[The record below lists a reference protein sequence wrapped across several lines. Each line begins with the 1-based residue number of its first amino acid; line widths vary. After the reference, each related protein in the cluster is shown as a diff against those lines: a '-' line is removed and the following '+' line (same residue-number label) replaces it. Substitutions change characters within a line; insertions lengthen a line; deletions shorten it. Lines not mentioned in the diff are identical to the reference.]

1 MMQPPPNPIAALFAN
16 LRRPQIY
23 GGNPFQMQTQQ
34 QAESQVDAV
43 GAPPPA
49 PAPAPSGRRP
59 APPRGNSFM
68 DSRGFRIADAVLGGA
83 TISEARAGLD
93 AQEAA
98 KARAARIAEL
108 GAQVEMSPAE
118 RLLFEADPETWFK
131 VAGSR
136 LEDRVVADGSTIASG
151 ARGASYTNAPEPTP
165 DRIMTGA
172 DLNGDGIED
181 YALESVVRERLT
193 SGQPRPGA
201 PQSQGP
207 AVGTRAVNPNDPNAP
222 AMVWNGS
229 AWEPEG
235 SPRPTSAAPTGAATP
250 QGQGFRNYGEI
261 TSFLT
266 TQFPGARITSTSR
279 PQAVQDD
286 LYRRGKTPTRNST
299 HVEGRGL
306 GTDFVPPVPFSQWP
320 EIARQLEATGRFRRV
335 RVESGQGRNQ
345 GTGAHIHLE
354 PR

>member
-1 MMQPPPNPIAALFAN
+1 MMQGFSQNPIMAMLAN

-23 GGNPFQMQTQQ
+23 DGNPFQMAGQQ
-34 QAESQVDAV
+34 QAEAQVDAV

-49 PAPAPSGRRP
+49 PAQPPSGRRP

-108 GAQVEMSPAE
+108 GAQVEMSPSE

-151 ARGASYTNAPEPTP
+151 ARGASYTNEPEAPP
-165 DRIMTGA
+165 DQLLEMTNA
-172 DLNGDGIED
+172 DGSTYRVLASDVRAQIE
-181 YALESVVRERLT
+181 AAR
-193 SGQPRPGA
+193 GPGGSMPATAA
-201 PQSQGP
+201 PPPPPPGF
-207 AVGTRAVNPNDPNAP
+207 VIVNPNQ
-222 AMVWNGS
+222 
-229 AWEPEG
+229 
-235 SPRPTSAAPTGAATP
+235 AAPTGAATP
-250 QGQGFRNYGEI
+250 QGQGFSNYGEI

-266 TQFPGARITSTSR
+266 SQFPGARITSTSR
-279 PQAVQDD
+279 PQSVQDD

-306 GTDFVPPVPFSQWP
+306 GTDFVPAVPFSQWP
-320 EIARQLEATGRFRRV
+320 EIARQLEETGRFRRV